1 MIWKFL
7 RRSWSKKRATSEN
20 DEWSVRGF
28 DRVGVGVSV
37 RGQYEGKVS
46 GSTFTGVTMMQE
58 VLQYLKTHGQR
69 LDSEIAAATG
79 IPLEQVRRDISA
91 LSTMGQITT
100 CSVTRFNG
108 DERFEG
114 IQCRPATFIP
124 PKSPGRKPGAQVKA
138 AV

>member
-1 MIWKFL
+1 MMSGRYGALIVWEWVWVFEGNTKGRSLVPPL
-7 RRSWSKKRATSEN
+7 R
-20 DEWSVRGF
+20 
-28 DRVGVGVSV
+28 
-37 RGQYEGKVS
+37 
-46 GSTFTGVTMMQE
+46 GVTMMQE

-69 LDSEIAAATG
+69 LDSEIAVATG

-91 LSTMGQITT
+91 LSTMGLITT

>member
-1 MIWKFL
+1 MMSGRYGALIVWVWVFEGNTKGTSLAPPL
-7 RRSWSKKRATSEN
+7 RGYYHA
-20 DEWSVRGF
+20 RG
-28 DRVGVGVSV
+28 
-37 RGQYEGKVS
+37 
-46 GSTFTGVTMMQE
+46 M
-58 VLQYLKTHGQR
+58 QYLKNHGQR

-91 LSTMGQITT
+91 LSAMGQITT